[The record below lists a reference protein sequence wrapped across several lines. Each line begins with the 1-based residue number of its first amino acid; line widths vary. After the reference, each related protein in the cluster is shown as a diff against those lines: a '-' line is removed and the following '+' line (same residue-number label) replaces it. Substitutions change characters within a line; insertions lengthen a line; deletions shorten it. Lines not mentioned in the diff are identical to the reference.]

1 MIRLPHGDAV
11 SMSIE
16 ALGENISPKI
26 RVILVE
32 DHAVTRLTLTAVLK
46 KSANIELVDYADNG
60 QSAIELVAKHKPD
73 IVLMDV
79 GLPIMDGIEAAAAIR
94 RQFPDV
100 KIVMLTAHDNDG
112 DVFAAL
118 AAGAGG
124 YCLKN
129 MEPERLY
136 RAITSVRDGD
146 LWLDSGI
153 ASKVLKMY
161 SPSPVGQRLAT
172 DIGTMLSP
180 VEEVSTVDC
189 PVQLEEL
196 SELLSPREFEVLNL
210 LVKGQSNQEIAD
222 SLVISLAT
230 AKTHVRNILN
240 KLAVDDRTQAAVMA
254 MRRGL
259 V

>member
-1 MIRLPHGDAV
+1 MP
-11 SMSIE
+11 IE
-16 ALGENISPKI
+16 AAGETRCSKI

-32 DHAVTRLTLTAVLK
+32 DHALTRMRLATVLGQGPG
-46 KSANIELVDYADNG
+46 IELVDHADNG
-60 QSAIELVAKHKPD
+60 QTAIELVEKHRPD
-73 IVLMDV
+73 VVLMDV
-79 GLPIMDGIEAAAAIR
+79 GLPVMDGIEAASTIR
-94 RQFPDV
+94 KLFPEV

-136 RAITSVRDGD
+136 RAIISVNDGD

-153 ASKVLKMY
+153 ASKVVKLY
-161 SPSPVGQRLAT
+161 SP
-172 DIGTMLSP
+172 LSAKDNTRASEIAVP
-180 VEEVSTVDC
+180 AVLDGEGKTGESGSL
-189 PVQLEEL
+189 QEL
-196 SELLSPREFEVLNL
+196 PDPLSPREMEVLNL
-210 LVKGQSNQEIAD
+210 LVNGLSNQQIAD
-222 SLVISLAT
+222 NLIISLAT
-230 AKTHVRNILN
+230 TKSHVRSILN
-240 KLAVDDRTQAAVMA
+240 KLAVDDRTQAAVHA